1 MSTLAH
7 HFNAVVSEPTET
19 KKKESE
25 GGEEITMKP
34 EQETDIRTSA
44 DRVLQ
49 FRKTLLTLYT
59 EDEDPFER
67 LVRCDK

>member
-1 MSTLAH
+1 
-7 HFNAVVSEPTET
+7 
-19 KKKESE
+19 
-25 GGEEITMKP
+25 MKP